1 MNRQMP
7 NAPSSIVL
15 LLTLL
20 ISVLV
25 FRGMRS
31 GKMNRTGKKLLLG
44 LIVTILVINV
54 VLLII

>member
-1 MNRQMP
+1 MP

-20 ISVLV
+20 IIVLV

-31 GKMNRTGKKLLLG
+31 GTMNMTGKKLLLG
-44 LIVTILVINV
+44 LIVTILVVNV